1 MVSTTTQAQ
10 ALRQRIEA
18 ELAGSFAG
26 ALTPRICTERPALPF
41 GIEALD
47 QAAGGVP
54 VGAVTELTGAGS
66 TGKTGVAMQI
76 AAGAMRSGKVCAWV
90 DASDSF
96 DPATGEA
103 NGMVLAQL
111 LWVRC
116 GGQPRPA
123 ANGGRGMM
131 AAGTVS
137 GNQDRVHGVAR
148 GHCGSHPRA
157 EERGLDRAV
166 SHLFQTGTQANRDTG
181 APGCQNPQAAGFP
194 AVRAGSAAPAQG
206 NDPAWPDGSRTG
218 MHSTRNRQTV
228 GTPGA
233 PNAPLSPSK
242 RAPFEPCPE
251 FRPVKRSEQVAS
263 DRQGG
268 RNLQQNRPEPARPQP
283 DSAAPR
289 VHGGMAD
296 SPRTD
301 SGDPLAGAGSPRPVP
316 EAKPWARLDQALR
329 AADLLLQGGG
339 FAVLV
344 LDLGSIAPEHVGR
357 IPAATWFRFRAVAE
371 ANGMV
376 FVLLSQAPCARSSA
390 ALVVQFSS
398 AGFVLAG
405 GTVVESVRYRAE
417 IARQRFAQGARKGP
431 MATWQASPYRRPEHL
446 RPAAQRTDREI
457 PHGAPGTSQPVPTLA
472 PVLPWRTA
480 GQEESVHAPEAR

>member
-1 MVSTTTQAQ
+1 MRTTTQAQ
-10 ALRQRIEA
+10 ALRQKIEA

-26 ALTPRICTERPALPF
+26 ALTPRICTERPMLAF

-47 QAAGGVP
+47 KAAGGVP

-116 GGQPRPA
+116 GGKLA
-123 ANGGRGMM
+123 AEATGGRGM
-131 AAGTVS
+131 TVS
-137 GNQDRVHGVAR
+137 GNVSGQDCVHAAVR

-166 SHLFQTGTQANRDTG
+166 SHLFQTGTQMNRDKG
-181 APGCQNPQAAGFP
+181 VPGCHNAKAAAFP
-194 AVRAGSAAPAQG
+194 ATHAGSDAPAQFK
-206 NDPAWPDGSRTG
+206 NSAWPDSSRTG
-218 MHSTRNRQTV
+218 MHSTRKQAI

-233 PNAPLSPSK
+233 PNVPLSPSR
-242 RAPFEPCPE
+242 RAPFEPRPA
-251 FRPVKRSEQVAS
+251 FRPVRRSEQVAS

-268 RNLQQNRPEPARPQP
+268 RNLQVNRVTPALQGRQAGRAG
-283 DSAAPR
+283 STAPTS
-289 VHGGMAD
+289 M
-296 SPRTD
+296 
-301 SGDPLAGAGSPRPVP
+301 DPHARAGSPRPSP

-390 ALVVQFSS
+390 ALVLQFSS

-417 IARQRFAQGARKGP
+417 IARQRFAQKGCKGLL
-431 MATWQASPYRRPEHL
+431 ATWQASPYCRPEHL
-446 RPAAQRTDREI
+446 RPPAQPTNC
-457 PHGAPGTSQPVPTLA
+457 GQAMAPASQSGSQPGSALA

-480 GQEESVHAPEAR
+480 ERAEVHAPEAR